1 MMGNATYTGA
11 AGVAAN
17 GSNIAPKELYAT
29 TCATPLRLNQG
40 WPYSYT
46 RTVKDTV
53 RYHFRINQLDSND
66 NV

>member
-17 GSNIAPKELYAT
+17 GSNIAPVCDFTAT

-40 WPYSYT
+40 
-46 RTVKDTV
+46 
-53 RYHFRINQLDSND
+53 F
-66 NV
+66 